1 MTRDRAL
8 HILGLPPGASTEE
21 ARAAFRKA
29 VKQLH
34 PDARGGVPADAFQR
48 VLEAWR
54 TIEAKTERP
63 ALRPHAE
70 RSVTVDAFSARTGA
84 PVRVDTPRGP
94 VRIPLPRRAVSGQR
108 LRLAGLGPARE
119 DGSFEDL
126 ILILDVAPPPPLGSA
141 LRDFVRDFSR
151 QSRPA

>member
-70 RSVTVDAFSARTGA
+70 RRPARQERRAGRRISAGELELGA
-84 PVRVDTPRGP
+84 VQGGAVPAPRGE
-94 VRIPLPRRAVSGQR
+94 RGLCGACRTARLSLRRC
-108 LRLAGLGPARE
+108 L
-119 DGSFEDL
+119 
-126 ILILDVAPPPPLGSA
+126 
-141 LRDFVRDFSR
+141 
-151 QSRPA
+151 